1 MSDDADALEEV
12 AAEVASASGARWTSR
27 EVAALL
33 RLAAHRLRAAEAERD
48 ALEHLQRTWYEPL
61 IDALLAL
68 RRAERAG
75 SPARVEWWTTT
86 VQVEA
91 GGACAAAP
99 SLVEAV
105 AALAALGEP

>member
-1 MSDDADALEEV
+1 MAVTDDAAALEE
-12 AAEVASASGARWTSR
+12 AALEEAAVEVARG
-27 EVAALL
+27 EVPP
-33 RLAAHRLRAAEAERD
+33 RV
-48 ALEHLQRTWYEPL
+48 WYAPL
-61 IDALLAL
+61 VDALLAL

-91 GGACAAAP
+91 GGACAAGQ